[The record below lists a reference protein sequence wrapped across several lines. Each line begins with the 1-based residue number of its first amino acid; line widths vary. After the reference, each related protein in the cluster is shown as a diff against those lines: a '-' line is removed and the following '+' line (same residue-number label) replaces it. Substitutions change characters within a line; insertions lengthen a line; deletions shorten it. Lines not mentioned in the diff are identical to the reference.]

1 MLTVIGVIC
10 VCATAQDGS
19 GEVGFA
25 EFMAAAR
32 GGSSGSGGSNK
43 IIMLQAVKSDTGN
56 MALAVSME
64 RRKLLLRA
72 IVDTAQMVSL

>member
-1 MLTVIGVIC
+1 
-10 VCATAQDGS
+10 
-19 GEVGFA
+19 
-25 EFMAAAR
+25 MAAAR

-43 IIMLQAVKSDTGN
+43 IIMLQAVKSETGN

-72 IVDTAQMVSL
+72 IVDTAQMVSLAHFFVSFCAATCRTASKIAVLDFEK

>member
-1 MLTVIGVIC
+1 
-10 VCATAQDGS
+10 
-19 GEVGFA
+19 
-25 EFMAAAR
+25 MAAAR

-43 IIMLQAVKSDTGN
+43 IIMLQAVKSETGN

-72 IVDTAQMVSL
+72 IVDTAQMVSFTYCYILLGASLYSLYAAVLK